1 MTPIKFVDLIQS
13 KIIEENGV
21 KFCYDL
27 VFVKPKKSLT
37 LLQVEKMPITDNKM
51 SFLFV
56 KREAGDY
63 QGFKTLKEFMDNKQ
77 YTRNGVLRYEQIF
90 GSGFIS
96 TGGLTTTEEFFKSF
110 DLKPNQK
117 VLDVGCGIGGGD
129 FLLAEKFGADV
140 LGMDL
145 SANMIG
151 IAWERAAEYKDLNV
165 KHQKLFFFV

>member
-1 MTPIKFVDLIQS
+1 MQS
-13 KIIEENGV
+13 KVVEENGV

-27 VFVKPKKSLT
+27 VFVKPKKALT
-37 LLQVEKMPITDNKM
+37 LLQAEKSPVSDDKF

-56 KREAGDY
+56 KREAEDY

-90 GSGFIS
+90 GAGFVS
-96 TGGLTTTEEFFKSF
+96 TGGLATTEEFFKSF
-110 DLKPNQK
+110 DLGPNQK

-129 FLLAEKFGADV
+129 FLMAKQFGVDV
-140 LGMDL
+140 LAMDL

-151 IAWERAAEYKDLNV
+151 IAWERAAEYQDLNV
-165 KHQKLFFFV
+165 GFILCFFKKSTTR